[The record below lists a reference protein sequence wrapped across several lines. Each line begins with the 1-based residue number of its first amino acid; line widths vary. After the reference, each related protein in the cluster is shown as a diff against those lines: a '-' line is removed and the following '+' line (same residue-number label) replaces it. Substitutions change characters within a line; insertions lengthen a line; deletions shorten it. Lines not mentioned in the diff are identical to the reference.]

1 MKLIEFIDKIKTPIF
16 DSVGKFGEAD
26 KPSAISQIIYHFK
39 FQEKQNPSIFLSFFI
54 KKFRE
59 AISQQISSE
68 IINLVSCENMILKS
82 KLETTFLGQK
92 KLYWL
97 DGLMDLKPKEQ
108 VPFINYLENYSGPN
122 YIVFCSDASIN
133 LGLNKNKVIVD
144 IDNFVDQKMFAKLA
158 EFLLGVKLN
167 SSKSFNKIILDIFSK
182 NSRLTLDQSCTIMN
196 YAYLAGASYKE
207 FADSWLD
214 KIIAPDKSLFTLSQ
228 YFFDKNAQVF
238 LKLWLEIKDE
248 YPEQFWLTFWSEQV
262 WRACNYIKLMQE
274 KKMVEAKKISF
285 RLPFSFMQKSWKNFT
300 VIELVNA
307 HSFLYSVDYSLKNG
321 GDVFSI
327 DLFYSRFL
335 SGNFE

>member
-108 VPFINYLENYSGPN
+108 VPFIN
-122 YIVFCSDASIN
+122 
-133 LGLNKNKVIVD
+133 
-144 IDNFVDQKMFAKLA
+144 
-158 EFLLGVKLN
+158 
-167 SSKSFNKIILDIFSK
+167 
-182 NSRLTLDQSCTIMN
+182 
-196 YAYLAGASYKE
+196 
-207 FADSWLD
+207 
-214 KIIAPDKSLFTLSQ
+214 
-228 YFFDKNAQVF
+228 
-238 LKLWLEIKDE
+238 
-248 YPEQFWLTFWSEQV
+248 
-262 WRACNYIKLMQE
+262 
-274 KKMVEAKKISF
+274 
-285 RLPFSFMQKSWKNFT
+285 
-300 VIELVNA
+300 
-307 HSFLYSVDYSLKNG
+307 
-321 GDVFSI
+321 
-327 DLFYSRFL
+327 
-335 SGNFE
+335 